1 MQAISK
7 IDLTQANGQL
17 NDVHDRR
24 ITAIDDY
31 PTETSENLVNSDG
44 IARYMADLDA
54 YIEEELNVKDLSTF
68 NVFGEKQSV
77 QNTANT
83 YVVMEPGNYK
93 FPIVYGN
100 AIKEGADNP
109 SAYISCGTT
118 YPERNATTGPFINYL
133 NRAITNGSISVDTG
147 VAPESMT
154 AKLIWQTSPGV
165 ITEVSIS
172 AENNGYVKFKVG
184 EIPATNAD
192 ALIAVCD
199 SADEVMWSWLIWAVP
214 SDKQIGEVTIT
225 NHTNVDYTLLD
236 VAIGAVW
243 NTGRTT
249 YSAPYFQWGRK
260 DPICPT
266 NPNYVQSPNA
276 TNMTLYD
283 IDGKTYT
290 GFKNLGGN
298 NNQRFGGITS
308 TIQNSIK
315 HPEALLVRVSRS
327 GKTSQT
333 WFLDT
338 TEYVNLWNN
347 SYYGVDSNNVI
358 HSYGGDDLATVIKT
372 IYDPCPVGYVVPVRN
387 TFTGTTTDGIGHVDR
402 SGALFNCE
410 YVRTVAAGPGIK
422 YKTKGSDTYNWFI
435 PRSFERS
442 VVNASQSITQN
453 TQSSNIWLNCTYY
466 QTPPASATNRYQST
480 RHRYTMLVG
489 SAGQDAIYPQ
499 NTGFAAFTSWIIAE
513 KEI

>member
-7 IDLTQANGQL
+7 IDLTQVNGQL

-24 ITAIDDY
+24 IAAIDDY
-31 PTETSENLVNSDG
+31 PTEASENLVNSDG

-54 YIEEELNVKDLSTF
+54 YIEEELRVKDLSTF
-68 NVFGEKQSV
+68 NVFGKKQSV

-100 AIKEGADNP
+100 AIKDGADNP

-133 NRAITNGSISVDTG
+133 NKEITNGSISVDTG
-147 VAPESMT
+147 VAPENMT

-165 ITEVSIS
+165 ITEVSVS
-172 AENNGYVKFKVG
+172 TDNNGYVKFKVG

-199 SADEVMWSWLIWAVP
+199 SAGEVMWSWLIWAVP

-225 NHTNVDYTLLD
+225 NYTNVDYTLLD
-236 VAIGAVW
+236 VAIGAIW

-266 NPNYVQSPNA
+266 DPNYVASPNA
-276 TNMTLYD
+276 ISMTLYD
-283 IDGKTYT
+283 IDGNKYT
-290 GFKNLGGN
+290 GFQNLGGN
-298 NNQRFGGITS
+298 NAQRIGGITS

-315 HPEALLVRVSRS
+315 HPEAVLVYVSRS
-327 GKTSQT
+327 NKTQRT

-347 SYYGVDSNNVI
+347 SYYGAISDNVI

-387 TFTGTTTDGIGHVDR
+387 TFTGNTTDGINHTGNN
-402 SGALFNCE
+402 STFYNCE
-410 YVRTVAAGPGIK
+410 FVRTISTGPGIK

-442 VVNASQSITQN
+442 ALNATPSITQSQ
-453 TQSSNIWLNCTYY
+453 QSSNMWLNCTYNL
-466 QTPPASATNRYQST
+466 TTSATVTVRYLPT
-480 RHRYTMLVG
+480 RHRYTINMGG
-489 SAGQDAIYPQ
+489 SSQDALWV
-499 NTGFAAFTSWIIAE
+499 NTTGYMSDTAWIIAE